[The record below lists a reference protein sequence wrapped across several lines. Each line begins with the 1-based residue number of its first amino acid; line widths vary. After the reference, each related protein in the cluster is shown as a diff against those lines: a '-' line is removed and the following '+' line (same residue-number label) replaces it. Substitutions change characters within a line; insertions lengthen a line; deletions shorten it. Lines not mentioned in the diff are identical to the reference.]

1 MGRSLLES
9 NANVEKNLKAVRY
22 ILAVAA
28 GKGGVGKS
36 SLSVNLALSLQK
48 AGYQV
53 GIFDADVY
61 GPSLGMMMPP
71 EKPLNA
77 REDKIFPG
85 LFEGVE
91 VVSFSHLRPSSQG
104 LMVRAPVANGL
115 ILECIKKISWG
126 ELDYLVVDF
135 PPGTGDIQLTLM
147 QTLPFSGAVLVTT
160 PQEISLLDVGKAA
173 HMFHHMGVPIV
184 GVVENMSYFIDPSG
198 VKHRFFGEG
207 GGKKISDLFG
217 CPFLG
222 EIPIDPEVSRCGDLG
237 IALPFKYEGSPA
249 ALAFKE
255 IARKSAEILYV
266 LEEAEKVCLKQFEY
280 VWKEVGTD
288 AHLG

>member
-1 MGRSLLES
+1 MSRSLLES
-9 NANVEKNLKAVRY
+9 DASVEKNLKAVRY
-22 ILAVAA
+22 IVAVAA

-36 SLSVNLALSLQK
+36 SLAVNLALSLQK
-48 AGYQV
+48 EGYQV

-71 EKPLNA
+71 EKPLSIS
-77 REDKIFPG
+77 EDKILPG
-85 LFEGVE
+85 LFQGVQ
-91 VVSFSHLRPSSQG
+91 VVSLSHLKPYSQA

-115 ILECIKKISWG
+115 ILEFVKKIAWG
-126 ELDYLVVDF
+126 ELDYLIVDF

-147 QTLPFSGAVLVTT
+147 QTLPFSGALLVTT

-207 GGKKISDLFG
+207 GGKKISDSFG
-217 CPFLG
+217 SPFLG
-222 EIPIDPEVSRCGDLG
+222 EVPIDPEVSRCGDLG
-237 IALPFKYEGSPA
+237 IALPFACDKSPA
-249 ALAFKE
+249 YFAFKE
-255 IARKSAEILYV
+255 IAKGVRDVLYT

-280 VWKEVGTD
+280 TWKEMSV
-288 AHLG
+288 

>member
-1 MGRSLLES
+1 MSRSLLES
-9 NANVEKNLKAVRY
+9 DASVEKNLKAVRY
-22 ILAVAA
+22 IVAVAA

-36 SLSVNLALSLQK
+36 SLAVNLALSLQK
-48 AGYQV
+48 EGYQV

-71 EKPLNA
+71 ETPLSVS
-77 REDKIFPG
+77 EDKILPG
-85 LFEGVE
+85 LFQGVQ
-91 VVSFSHLRPSSQG
+91 VVSLSHLKPYSQA

-115 ILECIKKISWG
+115 ILEFVKKIAWG
-126 ELDYLVVDF
+126 ELDYLIVDF

-147 QTLPFSGAVLVTT
+147 QTLPFSGALLVTT

-207 GGKKISDLFG
+207 GGRKISDSFG
-217 CPFLG
+217 SPFLG
-222 EIPIDPEVSRCGDLG
+222 EVPIDPEVSRCGDLG
-237 IALPFKYEGSPA
+237 IALPFACDKSPA
-249 ALAFKE
+249 YFAFKE
-255 IARKSAEILYV
+255 IAKGVRDVLYT

-280 VWKEVGTD
+280 TWKEM
-288 AHLG
+288 